1 MAAYATCIDGY
12 SNFLEKK
19 KITPILWTQALSL
32 MLEIN
37 TVSKLYQDMAGQALL
52 YATNKPRKVKI
63 FFALSWASYC
73 SLYLM
78 HVVHLQCSLAIILRT
93 FFWSLAQAPKKVQE
107 SSIVLR
113 NTLPMNLPKTFWALP
128 STVVIWT
135 WPLNTDWFDPLLVVQ
150 QRALSI
156 RRPTWQRLKLSVCR
170 QWWSPR
176 SDYCAE

>member
-1 MAAYATCIDGY
+1 MQLALMVIPISLRKRKLRRY
-12 SNFLEKK
+12 SECKLSRWCWKLTRFQNCTKTWQGKLCFMPPTNPEKL
-19 KITPILWTQALSL
+19 IL
-32 MLEIN
+32 
-37 TVSKLYQDMAGQALL
+37 
-52 YATNKPRKVKI
+52 
-63 FFALSWASYC
+63 FALSWASYC